1 MRYPINGKALPSCN
15 LVGKLWERVVIA
27 QLQNDLESGFTF
39 SIAMQQSGTFGQV
52 SAQGSSPSICGF
64 KMEVLN
70 VQVGTKLRLNPFGSR

>member
-1 MRYPINGKALPSCN
+1 MHYPINGKALPSCN

-27 QLQNDLESGFTF
+27 LLKNYLESGFIF
-39 SIAMQQSGTFGQV
+39 SIAMQQSGTFGRV
-52 SAQGSSPSICGF
+52 SAQGLSHDICGF